1 MHEAQEIIFI
11 SQGSYRSWKTWK
23 VKEVH
28 LPGPNSHG
36 IELTAMEALGKL
48 EYYVIEIRYCRC
60 IY

>member
-11 SQGSYRSWKTWK
+11 SQGSHRSWKTWK
-23 VKEVH
+23 VKDVH

-48 EYYVIEIRYCRC
+48 MRILFERLDTVDVN
-60 IY
+60 

>member
-28 LPGPNSHG
+28 LPGLDSHG
-36 IELTAMEALGKL
+36 IELTAMEAFGKL
-48 EYYVIEIRYCRC
+48 EFCFRD
-60 IY
+60 

>member
-11 SQGSYRSWKTWK
+11 SQGSHRSWKTWK
-23 VKEVH
+23 VKDVH

-48 EYYVIEIRYCRC
+48 EFCLRG
-60 IY
+60 